1 MKTTTRWT
9 EKMKFTGTDGNHSVQ
24 MDTRSPIGSDSA
36 LSPKQLLLTSISGCS
51 AMDVVAFMKKH
62 HQTLETF
69 EVDAEGEMTSGY
81 PAIFKEVHLTFRATG
96 AVEAARLVESVQL
109 SQSKYCG
116 VSAMIVKAVPIRYTV
131 ILNDET
137 VGTGHAQF

>member
-9 EKMKFTGTDGNHSVQ
+9 EKMQFKGTDGNHTVL

-62 HQTLETF
+62 KQVLETF
-69 EVDAEGEMTSGY
+69 EVDAEGELTTGY
-81 PAIFKEVHLTFRATG
+81 PSIFKEVHLTFKATG
-96 AVEAARLVESVQL
+96 AVEAARLVESVEL

-131 ILNDET
+131 ILNNET
-137 VGTGHAQF
+137 VGTGTAQF